1 MMRSKR
7 QAVAIL
13 MLVFLLGLVSGILIS
28 AVAER
33 TFASRNWSR
42 SYHKDIDLEEL
53 SHRLELSAEQKEA
66 LAKILERSRQRFV
79 ELRAEFKP
87 KVKAI
92 KEQTRAEI
100 LQILNDEQKAEFQQ
114 LIQKSS
120 KPSHIPPHAP
130 HER

>member
-13 MLVFLLGLVSGILIS
+13 MLVFLLGLVSGLLIS

-33 TFASRNWSR
+33 TFASRSWSR

-114 LIQKSS
+114 LIEKGS
-120 KPSHIPPHAP
+120 KPRHITPHAP